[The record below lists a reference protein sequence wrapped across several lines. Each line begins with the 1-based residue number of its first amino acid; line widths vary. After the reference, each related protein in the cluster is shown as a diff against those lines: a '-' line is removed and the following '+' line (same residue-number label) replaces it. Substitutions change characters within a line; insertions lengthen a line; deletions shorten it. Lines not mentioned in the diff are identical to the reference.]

1 MLRAHRPRYQS
12 ALMSAEPSHRS
23 QGQDP
28 EQDQDQDQDQDQAQ
42 DQAQGQDPHAA
53 SSAAKSKSDR
63 AQRSR
68 PLCLSIADGKLSIQ
82 LGNATATQRLGRLLA
97 ADAQGGDLIALQGP
111 LGAGKTCLV
120 TGIARGLGIKEP
132 ITSPSFALLNQH
144 RGRLM
149 LYHVDLYR
157 LHGAADLAELGLW
170 EAAESGG
177 LLVIEWLDRF
187 PDAVAADRLQIR
199 VDFLPAGSRGRKVEI
214 TAGGPRSRARI
225 SQLSRRLS
233 S

>member
-1 MLRAHRPRYQS
+1 MPAAPSHRPR
-12 ALMSAEPSHRS
+12 AVRS
-23 QGQDP
+23 S
-28 EQDQDQDQDQDQAQ
+28 
-42 DQAQGQDPHAA
+42 
-53 SSAAKSKSDR
+53 SSASASRGERS
-63 AQRSR
+63 QRSR
-68 PLCLSIADGKLSIQ
+68 PVQLPGPNEGLCVQ
-82 LGNATATQRLGRLLA
+82 LGNAIATQRLGRLLA

-120 TGIARGLGIKEP
+120 TGLARGLGIKEA

-157 LHGAADLAELGLW
+157 LHDEAELAELGLW

-177 LLVIEWLDRF
+177 LLVIEWLERF
-187 PDAVAADRLQIR
+187 PNAVAADRLQVR
-199 VDFLPAGSRGRKVEI
+199 LAFLSAGSPGRRAEI
-214 TAGGPRSRARI
+214 TASGPRSRARI
-225 SQLSRRLS
+225 SQLSSRLS